1 MKHVSI
7 GEAEKQLATLVAE
20 VESGREVVLT
30 RDGAPVAKLVQN
42 APDATKPFT
51 PEQIAQR
58 RKALEELWEI
68 GRSLDIRLS
77 REEIKARI
85 AEGRR

>member
-1 MKHVSI
+1 MKHV
-7 GEAEKQLATLVAE
+7 GMFEAKTHFSSLVEE
-20 VESGREVVLT
+20 VEKGGEVVIT
-30 RDGAPVAKLVQN
+30 RHGRPVAKLVHMKHTER
-42 APDATKPFT
+42 PYT
-51 PEQIAQR
+51 PEEVARR